1 MTLTAVVG
9 VNWGDEGKG
18 RMVDY
23 LARQADFVIRFQ
35 GGSNAGH
42 TIVNEFGT
50 FKLHLVPS
58 GIFYPGVVNLLGPG
72 TVVNLQAVVEEME
85 SLKTRGINIGLDQYK
100 ISNRATICFP
110 FHRLQDEYE
119 EERLGAESFGSTRQ
133 GIAPV
138 YGDRY
143 MKYGIQVGALLYP
156 EYLKQEIIRS
166 LSLKNKLVTQVY
178 NQPLVDPEE
187 VFHWAMYYGKILAPY
202 ICDSVVLLKDADRAG
217 KRVLLEGQ
225 LGALRDVY
233 YGIYPYST
241 SSSTLGSFGI
251 TGAGCFS
258 RETPDIIGV
267 MKSFSTCIGEGP
279 FVTEIKDSLANKI
292 RETSFEYGAAT
303 GRPRRIGW
311 FDAVASRY
319 GAYVSGAYEIALT
332 KLDSLTGINPLKIC
346 IAYMVNNKQVFEFPV
361 MPELAMAVPV
371 YIEMPGWEEDIS
383 GVRSFDKLPENARNY
398 VLRLESLVGLPVKY
412 ISVGPSR
419 DAIIIR

>member
-1 MTLTAVVG
+1 MPLTAVVG

-23 LARQADFVIRFQ
+23 LARQADFVVRFQ

-42 TIVNEFGT
+42 TIVNESGT

-58 GIFYPGVVNLLGPG
+58 GIFYPEVVNVLGPG
-72 TVVNLQAVVEEME
+72 TVINLEAAANEMV
-85 SLKTRGINIGLDQYK
+85 SLRMRGISIGPENYR
-100 ISNRATICFP
+100 ISDRATICFP

-119 EERLGAESFGSTRQ
+119 EERLGAKLFGSTRQ

-156 EYLKQEIIRS
+156 EYLKQEIVRC
-166 LSLKNKLVTQVY
+166 LSLKNKLFTQVY
-178 NQPLVDPEE
+178 HQPAIDPEQA
-187 VFHWAMYYGKILAPY
+187 FSWAMYYRELLAPH
-202 ICDSVVLLKDADRAG
+202 ICDSVVLLKDAQRSG
-217 KRVLLEGQ
+217 KQVLLEGQ
-225 LGALRDVY
+225 LGALRDIY
-233 YGIYPYST
+233 YGIYPYPT
-241 SSSTLGSFGI
+241 SSSTLGSFGVV
-251 TGAGCFS
+251 GAGYFS
-258 RETPDIIGV
+258 REIPDIIGV
-267 MKSFSTCIGEGP
+267 MKAFSTCIGEGP
-279 FVTEIKDSLANKI
+279 FVTEITDSLANQI
-292 RETSFEYGAAT
+292 RETSYEYGAAT

-346 IAYMVNNKQVFEFPV
+346 IAYTVNNQRITEFPV
-361 MPELAMAVPV
+361 MPELAMAASV
-371 YIEMPGWEEDIS
+371 YTEMPGWEEDIS
-383 GVRSFDKLPENARNY
+383 GIRSFDNLPENTRNY
-398 VLRLESLVGLPVKY
+398 VLRLEELVDLPLKY

-419 DAIIIR
+419 DAMIIR

>member
-1 MTLTAVVG
+1 MTFTVVVG

-18 RMVDY
+18 RIVDY
-23 LARQADFVIRFQ
+23 LAQQADFVIRFQ
-35 GGSNAGH
+35 GGANAGH

-50 FKLHLVPS
+50 SKLHLVPS
-58 GIFYPGVVNLLGPG
+58 GIFSPGVVNLLGPG
-72 TVVNLQAVVEEME
+72 TVVNLEAAVEEME
-85 SLKTRGINIGLDQYK
+85 SLRTRGISIGPDNYK

-119 EERLGAESFGSTRQ
+119 EVRLGAKSFGSTRQ

-143 MKYGIQVGALLYP
+143 MKYGVQVGALLYP
-156 EYLKQEIIRS
+156 EYLQQEIVRC
-166 LSLKNKLVTQVY
+166 LSFKNKLFTKVY
-178 NQPLVDPEE
+178 NQPVVEPEK
-187 VFHWAMYYGKILAPY
+187 VYNWAMHYGNILAPY
-202 ICDSVVLLKDADRAG
+202 ICDSVDLLKNAYQSG
-217 KRVLLEGQ
+217 KRILLEGQ

-233 YGIYPYST
+233 YGIYPYPT

-251 TGAGCFS
+251 VGSGCFS
-258 RETPDIIGV
+258 REMPNITGV
-267 MKSFSTCIGEGP
+267 MKAFSTCIGEGP
-279 FVTEIKDSLANKI
+279 FVTEIKDSLADQI

-319 GAYVSGAYEIALT
+319 GAYISGAHEIALT
-332 KLDSLTGINPLKIC
+332 KLDSLTGINALKIC
-346 IAYMVNNKQVFEFPV
+346 PEYMVNNKQVTEFPV
-361 MPELAMAVPV
+361 MPELAMAAPV
-371 YIEMPGWEEDIS
+371 FVEIPGWEEDIS
-383 GVRSFDKLPENARNY
+383 GIRNFDNLPENTRNY

-419 DAIIIR
+419 DAMIIR